1 MSREA
6 FEHFHARVLADPAL
20 QRALRD
26 TPDLATFLVLAQ
38 RLSAEQGC
46 PLTES
51 DLRDAMDTARRTWR
65 ERWI

>member
-6 FEHFHARVLADPAL
+6 FERFRARVLEDPTLQSAL
-20 QRALRD
+20 QA

-46 PLTES
+46 ALTES
-51 DLRDAMDTARRTWR
+51 DLRDALDAARRTWR